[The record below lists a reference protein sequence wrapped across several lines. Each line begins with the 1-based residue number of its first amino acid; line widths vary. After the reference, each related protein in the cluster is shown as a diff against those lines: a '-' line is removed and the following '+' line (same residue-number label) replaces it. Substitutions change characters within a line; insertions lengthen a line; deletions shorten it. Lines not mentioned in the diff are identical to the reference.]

1 MKEMNEYRDE
11 LIAMNLAGEANL
23 QQIQEL
29 SDWVNASNENAQ
41 YYAQLKTLFEASST
55 AQKITPFDT
64 DTAWLNLQSKIHS
77 QNKNKHGI
85 LYLFQKYDF
94 LKAAAGLLL
103 LLGLTYFLN
112 FVFNTNTS
120 REISFRADKR
130 AVEKR
135 MADGSVLHLNK
146 KSSIQ
151 YSKNFNKSNR
161 KVSLSGEAFFEVIH
175 NEKLP
180 FTVAVDELLIEDV
193 GTSFNVNAYPDKENV
208 EVTVVSGEVKMF
220 TENEKGISLHAGESA
235 RYNKRTK
242 LIARAQVNNKNLTAY
257 KDKIFVFENTAL
269 HTVIAMLNDVYQSSI
284 VLANPKLNECQLTV
298 SFENESLDKV
308 VDVIAATFYLKV
320 TKTETGILLEGDGCG
335 K

>member
-1 MKEMNEYRDE
+1 MNEYRDE

-29 SDWVNASNENAQ
+29 SDWVNASTENAQ
-41 YYAQLKTLFEASST
+41 YYAQLKTLFEASSS

-64 DTAWLNLQSKIHS
+64 DTAWLNLHSKIHS
-77 QNKNKHGI
+77 QNKSKYGI

-112 FVFNTNTS
+112 LVFNTNNS
-120 REISFRADKR
+120 REISFKADKR

-161 KVSLSGEAFFEVIH
+161 KVILSGEAFFEVIH

-193 GTSFNVNAYPDKENV
+193 GTSFNVNAYPDKESV
-208 EVTVVSGEVKMF
+208 EVSVLSGEVKMF
-220 TENEKGISLHAGESA
+220 TENEIGISLSAGESA
-235 RYNKRTK
+235 SYNKRTK
-242 LIARAQVNNKNLTAY
+242 LFAHTQVKNKNLTAY

-308 VDVIAATFYLKV
+308 VDVIAATFNLKV
-320 TKTETGILLEGDGCG
+320 TKTESGILLEGDGCG